1 MKKEN
6 KMVLAM
12 NSIQIGKEEVTT
24 GFPSQ
29 AISLK
34 HHPTQP
40 NEWDIGTYKANN
52 YSAPHLTFPIPQV
65 YCSVNTVQQPCTCVD
80 TMCGTDSKT
89 SR

>member
-12 NSIQIGKEEVTT
+12 NSIQTGKEEVTT
-24 GFPSQ
+24 GVPSQ
-29 AISLK
+29 ANSLK
-34 HHPTQP
+34 HHQTQP

-65 YCSVNTVQQPCTCVD
+65 
-80 TMCGTDSKT
+80 
-89 SR
+89 